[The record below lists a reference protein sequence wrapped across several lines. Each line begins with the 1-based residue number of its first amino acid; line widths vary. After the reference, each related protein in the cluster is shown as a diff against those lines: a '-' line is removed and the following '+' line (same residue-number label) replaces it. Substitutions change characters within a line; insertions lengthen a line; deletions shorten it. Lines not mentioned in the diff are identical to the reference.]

1 MKVFVW
7 KEVAQCSDSYHSEG
21 GVVVFAEN
29 EERARDLANSTPG
42 CAIQHDEA
50 PDEVRD
56 VMGGSERVFI
66 FPDAG
71 CC

>member
-7 KEVAQCSDSYHSEG
+7 AYVDKCSDSYHTEG
-21 GVVVFAEN
+21 GVVVFADT
-29 EERARDLANSTPG
+29 EERAREIANAIEG
-42 CAIQHDEA
+42 CSIRSDEM

-56 VMGGSERVFI
+56 VSGGNELVLI
-66 FPDAG
+66 MPDAG